1 MTKISLEVTAEQLMK
16 IAMLLSETTTT
27 PTVAPVQQIPPA
39 PAPPRQTAPAIP
51 AAQPAP
57 PMSPA
62 APVIPTAQ
70 PPALTVQQMFP
81 PPAPQ
86 QEAPTPAQPAIP
98 AQTAP
103 QTYTVQELSLAAR
116 PLMEMGR
123 QQDLMNLLA
132 EFSAP
137 SVAELPE
144 NQRAAFAA
152 KLRAMGGQI

>member
-27 PTVAPVQQIPPA
+27 PNAAPVQQITPTPA
-39 PAPPRQTAPAIP
+39 IPQQTAPAIP
-51 AAQPAP
+51 AMQTAP
-57 PMSPA
+57 PMPPA
-62 APVIPTAQ
+62 APVIPAA
-70 PPALTVQQMFP
+70 PTVQQMFP

-86 QEAPTPAQPAIP
+86 QAAPMPAQPAIP

-132 EFSAP
+132 EFGAP

-144 NQRAAFAA
+144 IQRAAFAA